1 MLNLKKYA
9 NGQFF
14 DSVNKRYIK
23 VEVLK
28 DLIAKG
34 EEIKVTVAQTGKD
47 ITKSVID
54 QFAKESGE
62 SKIDKNKKESSKK
75 TGKASKAAFL
85 NTDSL
90 KKWAGTFID
99 TRITQVLETIKLPTR
114 KQIKDLD
121 TSIKALN
128 KKIDK
133 LELLQVENTKT
144 SKAKSVKKPV
154 AKKSATAKP
163 EVKKPEVKK
172 PEVKKPEVK
181 KPVDVKPVDVKPSED
196 KSKKTTIDNTKSETD
211 PK

>member
-28 DLIAKG
+28 DVIAKG
-34 EEIKVTVAQTGKD
+34 EKIKITVAKTGKD

-54 QFAKESGE
+54 QFAKESDE
-62 SKIDKNKKESSKK
+62 PKTDKNKKKSSKK
-75 TGKASKAAFL
+75 TGKVSKAAFL

-99 TRITQVLETIKLPTR
+99 TRITQIFETIKLPTR
-114 KQIKDLD
+114 KQIKELD

-133 LELLQVENTKT
+133 LELLHVDNANT

-154 AKKSATAKP
+154 EKKSADT
-163 EVKKPEVKK
+163 K

-181 KPVDVKPVDVKPSED
+181 KPVDVKPPED
-196 KSKKTTIDNTKSETD
+196 KSKKTTIDSTKSEAD
-211 PK
+211 QK